1 MLFTKS
7 IIYDIIIIKIKCEYY
22 FVLYVLTLFKRADKM
37 KTCVTTY
44 SFGSYISDDRLGIY
58 GVIDKAAEMGFDGIE
73 FTDGYWT
80 ESMNVE
86 KAKAVREYAIKKGL
100 DLVAYCTGFDF
111 INGSDGK
118 LSDEIKRAHAITD
131 FVAELGVKNMRFD
144 VAYSGPVGKKVG
156 ISYDACLSRM
166 AEGCREVS
174 KIAESKGIGA
184 MTENHGYFS
193 QDSSRVEKLINET
206 NHENFGA
213 LVDIGNFMCADE
225 DPAMAV
231 GNLAK
236 YAKHVHAKDFF
247 LKSGMEVDPGDAWFK
262 TRAGNYLRGAVIGH
276 GDAKVYQCI
285 QILKSSGYD
294 GYYSVEFEG
303 IEDNLVGIE
312 LGLKNLKRFLND

>member
-1 MLFTKS
+1 
-7 IIYDIIIIKIKCEYY
+7 
-22 FVLYVLTLFKRADKM
+22 
-37 KTCVTTY
+37 
-44 SFGSYISDDRLGIY
+44 
-58 GVIDKAAEMGFDGIE
+58 
-73 FTDGYWT
+73 
-80 ESMNVE
+80 
-86 KAKAVREYAIKKGL
+86 
-100 DLVAYCTGFDF
+100 
-111 INGSDGK
+111 
-118 LSDEIKRAHAITD
+118 
-131 FVAELGVKNMRFD
+131 
-144 VAYSGPVGKKVG
+144 
-156 ISYDACLSRM
+156 
-166 AEGCREVS
+166 
-174 KIAESKGIGA
+174 

-236 YAKHVHAKDFF
+236 YAKHVHVKDFF
-247 LKSGMEVDPGDAWFK
+247 KKSGMEIDPGDTWFK
-262 TRAGNYLRGAVIGH
+262 SRAGNYLRGAVIGH

>member
-1 MLFTKS
+1 
-7 IIYDIIIIKIKCEYY
+7 
-22 FVLYVLTLFKRADKM
+22 
-37 KTCVTTY
+37 
-44 SFGSYISDDRLGIY
+44 
-58 GVIDKAAEMGFDGIE
+58 MGFDGIE

-206 NHENFGA
+206 KCENFGA
-213 LVDIGNFMCADE
+213 LVDIGNFACSDADHNY
-225 DPAMAV
+225 AV
-231 GNLAK
+231 GLVSP
-236 YAKHVHAKDFF
+236 YAFHAHAKDFHK
-247 LKSGMEVDPGDAWFK
+247 KSGSLDNPGEGWFMS
-262 TRAGNYLRGAVIGH
+262 RGGNYLRGSIIGH
-276 GDAKVYQCI
+276 GDVPVRQCV
-285 QILKSSGYD
+285 QTLKRNGYD
-294 GYYSVEFEG
+294 DFLTIEFEG
-303 IEDNLVGIE
+303 LEDALYGIRVGIE
-312 LGLKNLKRFLND
+312 NLKRFIEG